1 VSNGNMGMS
10 DPAILLVDV
19 LRILRTRKPRSKG
32 EACAIN
38 AVYIYCFGYT
48 KDVAPLRVTA
58 LEFRAWLKNGHAQR
72 DIRNLGVYGVA
83 IWEALLD
90 EVMPELD
97 KTTRETPGQHYD
109 AVLTVTT
116 PVIAEF
122 RSSINGEIYAF
133 PVMAWAVINETEMHS
148 SAVRQETRVVGLMA
162 VPRYTGLFLVEDY
175 DDDEFLGY
183 TYTT

>member
-97 KTTRETPGQHYD
+97 KTTRETLGQHYD
-109 AVLTVTT
+109 MGMSEETGNPAITIRLKLSWAELDALRIVAARELRDPPQQALHIIRQALIRLENVTGRPDAT
-116 PVIAEF
+116 
-122 RSSINGEIYAF
+122 
-133 PVMAWAVINETEMHS
+133 TE
-148 SAVRQETRVVGLMA
+148 E
-162 VPRYTGLFLVEDY
+162 
-175 DDDEFLGY
+175 
-183 TYTT
+183 